1 MYKVK
6 VTQEQ
11 YKCINI
17 GVAATVLTGM
27 EDLIE
32 EAIDVLEDNEA
43 QELWVALMDRIN
55 LVHIRAREVVQFD
68 VEG

>member
-1 MYKVK
+1 MDKIK
-6 VTQEQ
+6 LTQEQ
-11 YKCINI
+11 YKYFGI

-32 EAIDVLEDNEA
+32 EAVDALEDDEA

-55 LVHIRAREVVQFD
+55 LAHIRAGGVVQFD